1 MLPAIRQLCYYV
13 AMIYKEENT
22 GYILA
27 DSERDPLEKADR
39 TITEE
44 ALSSYILSA
53 SGWRHV
59 FAESGDEEDATER
72 ISSADAAITAVIAKA
87 YYTYLRKK
95 GARILLATDARPTG
109 RVLADI
115 TLRILVSEGAS
126 VSYISM
132 ASAPEAMAYSNDG
145 FDSFCYI
152 SASHNPIGHNGFK
165 FGRSGGVFSKE
176 EAEELKGLLFSL
188 IPKAGEVIAEAE
200 RKFSMAEYT
209 HVLDSL
215 KSEKEKALSYYRAF
229 VLRTAGK
236 DEHFHAECGI
246 AADINGSARALSID
260 REFLTSIGC
269 EYRAI
274 NDQAGRVAHAIVPE
288 GENLIPC
295 RDFLEKCYSEDKH
308 FIIGYTPD
316 NDGDRGNFTYID
328 RSGKGEILQA
338 QEVFA
343 LIVAIE
349 LADLS
354 KKGVGNLAVAVNG
367 PTSERIDAIAACFGA
382 KVFRAEVGEA
392 NVVNLAAALREQ
404 GYTVHVLGEGSNG
417 GNITEPAKVRDPL
430 NSIMTILKL
439 FSDKELYS
447 YLITALGHKAEGE
460 VSIQG
465 VIDALPVYTT
475 TGAFSSQAKLKV
487 RHTDYRAMKKE
498 YENLFTAEFK
508 SKDLGRYGITC
519 YEIHQTEG
527 TSEKIGIGEEY
538 RSGECKGGLK
548 AVFTDK
554 DGGHLAY
561 IWMRPSGTEPVLRL
575 LADVRGDE
583 KALHDELL
591 TWQRSLI
598 ERADASLD

>member
-1 MLPAIRQLCYYV
+1 
-13 AMIYKEENT
+13 MIYKEENT

-27 DSERDPLEKADR
+27 DSERDPLASASR
-39 TITEE
+39 TITDNDI
-44 ALSSYILSA
+44 ASYILSA

-59 FAESGDEEDATER
+59 FAKSGDEEDATEE
-72 ISSADAAITAVIAKA
+72 ISNADAAITAVIAKA
-87 YYTYLRKK
+87 YFTYLSKQ

-109 RVLADI
+109 RILADI
-115 TLRILVSEGAS
+115 TLRMLLSEGAQ

-165 FGRSGGVFSKE
+165 FGRDGGVFSKE
-176 EAEELKGLLFSL
+176 EAEELKKIFFSL
-188 IPKAGEVIAEAE
+188 LPKAGEVIAKAEKDFDKKAYLKVLEAI
-200 RKFSMAEYT
+200 KG
-209 HVLDSL
+209 
-215 KSEKEKALSYYRAF
+215 EKQKALAYYKEF

-236 DEHFHAECGI
+236 DAGFRADCGI
-246 AADINGSARALSID
+246 VADINGSARALSID
-260 REFLTSIGC
+260 SSFLTSIGC
-269 EYRAI
+269 EYKAI
-274 NDQAGRVAHAIVPE
+274 NNKAGQVAHAIVPE

-295 RDFLEKCYSEDKH
+295 RDFLEKCYSEDKR

-328 RSGKGEILQA
+328 RNGKGEILQA

-343 LIVAIE
+343 LIVSIE

-354 KKGVGNLAVAVNG
+354 KKGARNLAVAVNG
-367 PTSERIDAIAACFGA
+367 PTSERIDAIAAAFGA

-392 NVVNLAAALREQ
+392 NVVNLAAKLREE

-439 FSDKELYS
+439 FSDRELYS
-447 YLITALGHKAEGE
+447 YLCSRLGHEAGE

-475 TGAFSSQAKLKV
+475 TGAFSTQAKLKV
-487 RHTDYRAMKKE
+487 RHTDYRAMKKA
-498 YENLFTAEFK
+498 YEALFTAEF
-508 SKDLGRYGITC
+508 SSRDLGRYGITG

-527 TSEKIGIGEEY
+527 TVERIGIGEEF

-548 AVFTDK
+548 AVFTD
-554 DGGHLAY
+554 GNGEHVAY

-575 LADVRGDE
+575 LCDVKGE
-583 KALHDELL
+583 NKALHDELL

-598 ERADASLD
+598 ERADSSLD